1 MNYLEKKTTF
11 CLFFFFCVCVDVLTL
26 PTESKE
32 VGGSNLC
39 RK

>member
-11 CLFFFFCVCVDVLTL
+11 CLFVFVCVDVLTL

>member
-11 CLFFFFCVCVDVLTL
+11 CLFVFCVDVLTL